1 LITRRKLIVSLGAG
15 ALAAPF
21 RSFSQNQDQVWRV
34 GFLSRRNPLSS
45 DWEVYGAFPQ
55 GMSEFGYVEGKNL
68 KIEWR
73 FADGKFERLPGLA
86 AELVKLKV
94 DVIVTT
100 GTDATRA
107 AQKATTIIPIV
118 MGNVGD
124 PVASGFVKSLARP
137 EGNITGLSSVLVDIS
152 PKHVEMLLTMVP
164 RLSHVAVLVNPSNS
178 SHPMTLKSIQI
189 TAHKTNVRILAVEAR
204 TASEIE
210 DAFVTMKHDK
220 TQAVI
225 VVQDAF
231 FQQQRRQIAALA
243 TKNWLPSIS
252 SRQEYTEAGGLM
264 SYGSSRTDAFREAG
278 IYAGRILRGEKP
290 SDLPVIQASK
300 FELVINRKT
309 AKVLGLDLPPALLAL
324 ADEAIE

>member
-264 SYGSSRTDAFREAG
+264 SYGQNPADNYHRAATFVVKIIKGA
-278 IYAGRILRGEKP
+278 KP
-290 SDLPVIQASK
+290 ADLPVEQPTK
-300 FELVINRKT
+300 FELIVNRKT
-309 AKVLGLDLPPALLAL
+309 AKALRINIPNSILVQATKL
-324 ADEAIE
+324 IG